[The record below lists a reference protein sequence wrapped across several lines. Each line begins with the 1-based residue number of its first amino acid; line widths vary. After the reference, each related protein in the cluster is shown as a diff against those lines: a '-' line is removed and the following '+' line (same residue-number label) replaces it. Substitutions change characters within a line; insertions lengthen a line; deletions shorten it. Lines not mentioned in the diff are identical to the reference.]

1 MKTQINRPK
10 VIFIGTTEFGIPAL
24 EMLKRDYD
32 LQLVITQPDKP
43 FGRKKIPTPPITKI
57 WAIGNNVNFLQP
69 EKIAQAEQAI
79 KEIAPDVMIVAA
91 YGQIIPKHTLEMPKH
106 GSINLHSSLL
116 PKYRGASPIQ
126 AAILNDDKETGV
138 TIMQMDEKM
147 DHGGIIAQSKIAI
160 DESDDYFKLHQKL
173 AELAAQLLQDSL
185 PKWLDGTLQAI
196 EQDHS
201 QATFVKMINRDDARL
216 DWTHPAR
223 KILQQ
228 IKALN
233 PEPGTWTTLD
243 KKSVKIIEAEE
254 VRAGKIE
261 LPGKIYAEGRDCL
274 VKCGDYSLKLLQ
286 VQPEGK
292 NQISGKDFLNGLK
305 NLETKVFV

>member
-1 MKTQINRPK
+1 MPK
-10 VIFIGTTEFGIPAL
+10 IIFIGTTEFGIPAL
-24 EMLKRDYD
+24 ELLKRDYD
-32 LQLVITQPDKP
+32 LKLVITQPDKP
-43 FGRKKIPTPPITKI
+43 TGRKKIPTPPVTKM
-57 WAIGNNVNFLQP
+57 WALGNGVNFLQP
-69 EKIAQAEQAI
+69 ENIAMAEQAI
-79 KEIAPDVMIVAA
+79 KDIAPDVLIVAA
-91 YGQIIPKHTLEMPKH
+91 YGQIIPKSILDLPAR

-126 AAILNDDKETGV
+126 AAILNDDKETGI

-160 DESDDYFKLHQKL
+160 EESDDYFRLHQKL
-173 AELAAQLLQDSL
+173 ANLAAQLLETTL
-185 PKWLDGTLQAI
+185 PKWLDGTLTAK

-201 QATFVKMINRDDARL
+201 QATFVKMIKRDDARI
-216 DWTHPAR
+216 DWTNPAR
-223 KILQQ
+223 QILQK

-243 KKSVKIIEAEE
+243 KKSVKIMGAEE
-254 VRAGKIE
+254 VRTGKIE
-261 LPGKIYAEGRDCL
+261 LPGKIYAEGKDCL

-292 NQISGKDFLNGLK
+292 NEVSGRDFLNGLK

>member
-1 MKTQINRPK
+1 MNNVKLK
-10 VIFIGTTEFGIPAL
+10 SIFIGTTDFGIPVL
-24 EMLKRDYD
+24 NLLKKDYN

-43 FGRKKIPTPPITKI
+43 VGRKKILSPPPVKI
-57 WAIGNNVNFLQP
+57 WAMGNGVNFLQP
-69 EKIAQAEQAI
+69 EKIAETEQAI
-79 KEIAPDVMIVAA
+79 KSIAPDFMVVAA
-91 YGQIIPKHTLEMPKH
+91 YGQIIPMYILDLPKH

-126 AAILNDDKETGV
+126 AAILNDDKETGI

-147 DHGGIIAQSKIAI
+147 DHGGIIAQSKIPI
-160 DESDDYFKLHQKL
+160 EEIDDYSRLHQKL
-173 AELAAQLLQDSL
+173 AELSAQLLSDTL
-185 PKWLDGTLQAI
+185 PKWLDGSIKAQD
-196 EQDHS
+196 QDHA
-201 QATFVKMINRDDARL
+201 QATFVRMINRNDARI
-216 DWTHPAR
+216 DWTNQAR
-223 KILQQ
+223 QILQK

-243 KKSVKIIEAEE
+243 NKSVKIMEAEE
-254 VRAGKIE
+254 VHTGKID
-261 LPGKIYAEGRDCL
+261 LPGKLYAEGRDCL

-292 NQISGKDFLNGLK
+292 NPISGKDFLNGIK